1 MWNACTE
8 ASTYIYIYIYIYL
21 VISKTREFWMEKWTD
36 WTKSWVCLVVHGTKR
51 LFPVPQFPRKKKIS
65 YYTVSTQRKSSAE
78 DMERLVGYTQIRWQ
92 YFYFPMPMVMNH
104 ESFGFRII
112 RLHFKSKNQIRFSL
126 ILSLLRGFSQ
136 PLSLG
141 FLVSDQVIFFSLF
154 IPLFLYFVFVIWVYH
169 FVQMIIFWYVIRII
183 WKATV
188 QMI

>member
-1 MWNACTE
+1 M
-8 ASTYIYIYIYIYL
+8 
-21 VISKTREFWMEKWTD
+21 
-36 WTKSWVCLVVHGTKR
+36 VHGTKR

-104 ESFGFRII
+104 ESFIFCIVNHESFGFRIKENLI
-112 RLHFKSKNQIRFSL
+112 WFFDLKCRIHDSTRLHFKSKNQIRFSL

-141 FLVSDQVIFFSLF
+141 FLVSDQVNFFSLF

-169 FVQMIIFWYVIRII
+169 FVQMIIF
-183 WKATV
+183 
-188 QMI
+188 

>member
-1 MWNACTE
+1 M
-8 ASTYIYIYIYIYL
+8 
-21 VISKTREFWMEKWTD
+21 
-36 WTKSWVCLVVHGTKR
+36 VHGTKR

-104 ESFGFRII
+104 ESFFFFFCIVNHESFGFRII

-141 FLVSDQVIFFSLF
+141 FLVSDQVNFFSLF

-169 FVQMIIFWYVIRII
+169 FVQMIIF
-183 WKATV
+183 
-188 QMI
+188 

>member
-1 MWNACTE
+1 M
-8 ASTYIYIYIYIYL
+8 
-21 VISKTREFWMEKWTD
+21 
-36 WTKSWVCLVVHGTKR
+36 VHGTKR

-65 YYTVSTQRKSSAE
+65 CYTVSTQRKSSAE

-92 YFYFPMPMVMNH
+92 YFYFPMPMVMNHESFFFFCIVNH

-141 FLVSDQVIFFSLF
+141 FLVSDQVNFFSLF

-169 FVQMIIFWYVIRII
+169 FVQMIIF
-183 WKATV
+183 
-188 QMI
+188 